1 MSVESL
7 KVYRIGGKDQAPKAE
22 KSVKDFICCIKMIE
36 TLDIKRLNSIISFS
50 ENNNVMTT
58 QFSKQTVEQNST
70 AKNSWKSA
78 FTAFAD
84 RRAAI
89 MLFLGFSA
97 GIPILLIF
105 SSLSLWLGE
114 AGIEKSAVTFFSWA
128 ALGYSFK
135 FVWAPLIDELPVPFL
150 TNKLGRRRAWL
161 LIAQILI
168 ICAICI
174 MAFSDPSLGQ
184 GYLYQMAVGAVLL
197 GFSAATQD
205 IVIDAYRIELAETE
219 MQTVLASTYNAGY
232 RIGMIVAGAG
242 ALFLAASLG
251 TAKGNYIYDAWK
263 YTYLVMAAVMVV
275 GIITTLLIR
284 EPQVDR
290 VDKNYKKTDYYRL
303 VAVFVMAVAS
313 FVCCYIY
320 SDDLIQYLQKTWSI
334 QDSALKFLMETVRFL
349 GSGAAAI
356 FVATLLIR
364 IGVVNKKMAY
374 ETWVNPIAD
383 FFKRYGVKLA
393 LVLLLLIGFYRI
405 SDIIAGVI
413 SNVFYQDLNFTKE
426 QIAAAVKVYGVFFSL
441 LGGFLG
447 GLLAQRMNIMKLM
460 FVGAILA
467 SSTNLIFIGLVKSGA
482 PIQAVT
488 VHVGGQ
494 TFTSQP
500 DEVGYWK
507 VLIPNQVLLNANK
520 IQVDAGLLQQS
531 EPKHFNLPYLKDN
544 GTAQIQLLPITS
556 DNQISVSEATQNV
569 VVKGQVFGVKAS
581 DLNEDKPIKL
591 KLDEKEYSA
600 KLDKDGLFNG
610 TIDGKD
616 LNASKSK
623 NVIAV
628 LNFKQDHVAVGT
640 QLSYQLTDVK
650 SDIDVDLQPIS
661 ALKAD
666 SSEPVEIKGKII
678 EKYSTGWLYLAII
691 LDNLASGLAGAAFI
705 AFLSSLTSVSFTA
718 VQYAIFSSLM
728 TLTPKILGGYSGTI
742 VTNIG
747 YPKFFL
753 MTTLISIPILIL
765 VAWVGKL
772 LKDHELRKQN
782 ELDNSDVIIK

>member
-1 MSVESL
+1 
-7 KVYRIGGKDQAPKAE
+7 
-22 KSVKDFICCIKMIE
+22 
-36 TLDIKRLNSIISFS
+36 
-50 ENNNVMTT
+50 MTT
-58 QFSKQTVEQNST
+58 QLSQQSSEQNST
-70 AKNSWKSA
+70 AKNGWKSA
-78 FTAFAD
+78 FAAFLD

-135 FVWAPLIDELPVPFL
+135 FVWAPLIDELPVPVL
-150 TNKLGRRRAWL
+150 TKKLGRRRAWL
-161 LIAQILI
+161 LIAQLLI

-174 MAFSDPSLGQ
+174 MAFSDPALGQ
-184 GYLYQMAVGAVLL
+184 SYIYQMAVGAVLL

-232 RIGMIVAGAG
+232 RLGMIVAGAG

-251 TAKGNYIYDAWK
+251 TAKGNYIYEAWK
-263 YTYLVMAAVMVV
+263 YTYLTMAVVMVIGLV
-275 GIITTLLIR
+275 TTLLIR
-284 EPQVDR
+284 EPQVNR
-290 VDKNYKKTDYYRL
+290 VDKHYKNIDYYRL
-303 VAVFVMAVAS
+303 VLVFVLAVAS
-313 FVCCYIY
+313 FVCFYIY
-320 SDDLIQYLQKTWSI
+320 SDDLIQYLQSI
-334 QDSALKFLMETVRFL
+334 WKIEDSFLKFLMEAVRFL
-349 GSGAAAI
+349 GSGAGAV
-356 FVATLLIR
+356 FVASVLIR
-364 IGVVNKKMAY
+364 LGVVNQQMAY

-383 FFKRYGVKLA
+383 FFKRYGLKLA

-426 QIAAAVKVYGVFFSL
+426 QIAEAVKIYGVIFSL

-460 FVGAILA
+460 FVGAVLA

-482 PIQAVT
+482 PMQAVQI
-488 VHVGGQ
+488 HVANK
-494 TFTSQP
+494 TFQATP

-507 VLIPNQVLLNANK
+507 VTIPSQDLVQTKTLR
-520 IQVDAGLLQQS
+520 IDAALADQTVAQQYTV
-531 EPKHFNLPYLKDN
+531 PYLIDN
-544 GTAQIQLLPITS
+544 GTAQIKLFPVTS
-556 DNQISVSEATQNV
+556 DNSLTAAESKQSIVI
-569 VVKGQVFGVKAS
+569 KGQTVGLKLT
-581 DLNEDKPIKL
+581 DLQEDKPITL
-591 KLDEKEYSA
+591 KLDAKTYPA
-600 KLDKDGLFNG
+600 KLDKDGLFSG

-616 LNASKSK
+616 LQASASKTI
-623 NVIAV
+623 IAV
-628 LNFKQDHVAVGT
+628 VNYKNPKTSLYTDQR
-640 QLSYQLTDVK
+640 YQLTEKKV
-650 SDIDVDLQPIS
+650 DIDVDIQPVPVV
-661 ALKAD
+661 KAD
-666 SSEPVEIKGKII
+666 TNTSVEIKGKVI
-678 EKYSTGWLYLAII
+678 EQYSSGWLYFAIVV
-691 LDNLASGLAGAAFI
+691 DNLASGLAGAAFI

-753 MTTLISIPILIL
+753 MTSLIGIPILLL
-765 VAWVGKL
+765 VLWVAKL
-772 LKDHELRKQN
+772 LREHQLRETQ
-782 ELDNSDVIIK
+782 D

>member
-1 MSVESL
+1 
-7 KVYRIGGKDQAPKAE
+7 
-22 KSVKDFICCIKMIE
+22 
-36 TLDIKRLNSIISFS
+36 
-50 ENNNVMTT
+50 MTT
-58 QFSKQTVEQNST
+58 QST
-70 AKNSWKSA
+70 GWKSA
-78 FTAFAD
+78 FTAFLD

-150 TNKLGRRRAWL
+150 SKSLGRRRAWL

-174 MAFSDPSLGQ
+174 MAFSDPALGQ
-184 GYLYQMAVGAVLL
+184 SYIYQMAVGAVLL

-251 TAKGNYIYDAWK
+251 TAKGNYIYEAWK
-263 YTYLVMAAVMVV
+263 YTYLTMAAVMVV
-275 GIITTLLIR
+275 GIITTLSIR
-284 EPQVDR
+284 EPMVNR
-290 VDKNYKKTDYYRL
+290 IDKHYKNIDYYRL
-303 VAVFVMAVAS
+303 VFVFIVAVAS
-313 FVCCYIY
+313 FVCFYIY
-320 SDDLIQYLQKTWSI
+320 SDDVVQYLQTQWEIK
-334 QDSALKFLMETVRFL
+334 DSFLKFLMEAVRFL
-349 GSGAAAI
+349 GSGAGAI

-364 IGVVNKKMAY
+364 MGVVNKQMAY

-393 LVLLLLIGFYRI
+393 LVLLLLIGFYRV

-413 SNVFYQDLNFTKE
+413 SNVFYQDLNFSKE
-426 QIAAAVKVYGVFFSL
+426 QIAEAVKIYGVIFSL
-441 LGGFLG
+441 VGGFLG

-482 PIQAVT
+482 PMQPVMLQVGEKQYQA
-488 VHVGGQ
+488 
-494 TFTSQP
+494 QP

-507 VLIPNQVLLNANK
+507 VLVPNQDLAQTK
-520 IQVDAGLLQQS
+520 QIQVNVALADQS
-531 EPKHFNLPYLKDN
+531 EKAEYVIPYLIDN
-544 GTAQIQLLPITS
+544 GTAQIQILPVTS
-556 DNQISVSEATQNV
+556 DNQLSAAELKQNIV
-569 VVKGQVFGVKAS
+569 IKGQLVSVQAAE
-581 DLNEDKPIKL
+581 LNAEQPITL
-591 KLDEKEYSA
+591 RLDGKEYAA
-600 KLDKDGLFNG
+600 KLDKDGMFTG
-610 TIDGKD
+610 TIDGKN
-616 LNASKSK
+616 LQNSASK
-623 NVIAV
+623 NITAIA
-628 LNFKQDHVAVGT
+628 NFNQSHATVNA
-640 QLSYQLTDVK
+640 QQNYQI
-650 SDIDVDLQPIS
+650 SDKKTALDVDIQPIPAVNS
-661 ALKAD
+661 Q
-666 SSEPVEIKGKII
+666 STGSTEIKGKVI
-678 EKYSTGWLYLAII
+678 EQYSSAWLYFAII
-691 LDNLASGLAGAAFI
+691 VDNLASGLAGAAFI

-753 MTTLISIPILIL
+753 MTTLIGIPILIL
-765 VAWVGKL
+765 VVWVAKL
-772 LKDHELRKQN
+772 LREH
-782 ELDNSDVIIK
+782 SHS